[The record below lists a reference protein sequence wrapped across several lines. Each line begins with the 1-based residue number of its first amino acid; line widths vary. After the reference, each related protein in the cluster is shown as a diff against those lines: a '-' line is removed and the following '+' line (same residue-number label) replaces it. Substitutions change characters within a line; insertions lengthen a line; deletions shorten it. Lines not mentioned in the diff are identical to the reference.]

1 MLINRMKLKEMYG
14 NQYSEELL
22 EKYELME
29 SHSAMELADDTED
42 VETLI
47 ILSFSENSWVR
58 MSVAEN
64 VNSPVEVLEMLSQDK
79 SNLVQSSVAKNCN
92 CPENILRYLFKVSDP
107 LFSGTNTYIAMNRNC
122 PLDILYKL
130 TLDPMP
136 NVNEEAWIN
145 ASSRGI
151 NSIEDFQ
158 KALAIDSLFHHRD
171 AEEINQDNE
180 EDEILE
186 Q

>member
-29 SHSAMELADDTED
+29 SHSVMELADDTED

-47 ILSFSENSWVR
+47 ILSFR
-58 MSVAEN
+58 EN

-79 SNLVQSSVAKNCN
+79 SNLVQSSVAKNYN
-92 CPENILRYLFKVSDP
+92 CPENILRALFEASDP

-122 PLDILYKL
+122 PLDILYQL

-145 ASSRGI
+145 ASGRGI

-180 EDEILE
+180 EDEKLE

>member
-29 SHSAMELADDTED
+29 SHSVMELADDTED

-79 SNLVQSSVAKNCN
+79 SNLVQSSVAKNYN
-92 CPENILRYLFKVSDP
+92 CPENILRALFEASDP

-122 PLDILYKL
+122 PLDILYQL

-145 ASSRGI
+145 ASCRGI

>member
-1 MLINRMKLKEMYG
+1 MKLKEMYG

-42 VETLI
+42 GETLI

-122 PLDILYKL
+122 PLDILYQL

-145 ASSRGI
+145 ASGRGI